1 MNIEDKK
8 NHLTHK
14 QIWLLRMLFEELGN
28 KSLNEALKQWEQ
40 QNGKIQ
46 RPTKDTSTNNREQS
60 ISSDRELV
68 SRLEV
73 ARENAVIQIV
83 KAERGA
89 TERAPEPLPSRIKRK
104 SRRDE

>member
-1 MNIEDKK
+1 MKMNIEDKK

-46 RPTKDTSTNNREQS
+46 RPTKDTPSNSGEQP
-60 ISSDRELV
+60 IP
-68 SRLEV
+68 
-73 ARENAVIQIV
+73 
-83 KAERGA
+83 AERGA
-89 TERAPEPLPSRIKRK
+89 TERLPEPLPSRIKRK
-104 SRRDE
+104 SRGHE

>member
-8 NHLTHK
+8 NHLTEK

-46 RPTKDTSTNNREQS
+46 RPTKDTPSNNGEQS
-60 ISSDRELV
+60 IP
-68 SRLEV
+68 
-73 ARENAVIQIV
+73 
-83 KAERGA
+83 AERGA

-104 SRRDE
+104 YRRNE

>member
-8 NHLTHK
+8 NHLTDK

-28 KSLNEALKQWEQ
+28 KSLNEALEQWEK
-40 QNGKIQ
+40 QNALQ
-46 RPTKDTSTNNREQS
+46 RFTKDTSTNNREQF
-60 ISSDRELV
+60 I

-73 ARENAVIQIV
+73 ARETSVGEVIP
-83 KAERGA
+83 AERGA

-104 SRRDE
+104 SRRAE

>member
-8 NHLTHK
+8 NHLTDK

-28 KSLNEALKQWEQ
+28 KSLNEALEQWEK
-40 QNGKIQ
+40 QNALQ
-46 RPTKDTSTNNREQS
+46 RFTKDTSTNNREQS
-60 ISSDRELV
+60 ISRSDRELV

-104 SRRDE
+104 SRRAE